1 MNIMERTYIIIIRCI
16 GVIICL
22 FTAISG
28 ADAVRQ
34 TIHSPHVKTLQAVVN
49 RDWLSPPVMTLGSDD
64 VLNIAFDELS
74 HEYHRFTYH
83 IEHCEADWSPST
95 ELFESDYLSGFN
107 DNPIE
112 DYQNSINTTVLYT
125 HYSMQVPNER
135 CRLKMSGNYR
145 LTILDEDG
153 DKAAEVRFM
162 VVEPLMNVSLECLTN
177 TDIDINKSHQQI
189 SMGVS
194 FGPLRVTNHSEQV
207 HVVVSQNDRDDN
219 IKTGMKPAIITA
231 RGLEW
236 RHCRDLIFPAGNE
249 YHKYEILDVSHPT
262 MGIERI
268 VWDGNDY
275 NVYPFA
281 SGMRANY
288 LYDPDANGS
297 FYIRNSDNIEND
309 IISEYVYVHYC
320 LLSPPVADACMVID
334 GRWTSDD
341 NIGTYTMQYDEE
353 AGAYRAAVMQKQ
365 GYYSYQYLLR
375 KEDGTT
381 AIPPTEGCFYQT
393 ENRYQAYVYY
403 KGQGER
409 TWRLVGYKQI

>member
-1 MNIMERTYIIIIRCI
+1 MERTHIIIIRCI

-125 HYSMQVPNER
+125 HYSMQLPNER

-219 IKTGMKPAIITA
+219 IKTGMKPAIITT

-320 LLSPPVADACMVID
+320 LLSPHVADARMVID

-341 NIGTYTMQYDEE
+341 NIETYTMQYDEE

-381 AIPPTEGCFYQT
+381 AIPPTEGSFYQT
-393 ENRYQAYVYY
+393 ENRYQAYIYY

>member
-1 MNIMERTYIIIIRCI
+1 MERTHIIIIRCI

-112 DYQNSINTTVLYT
+112 NYQNSINTTVLYT
-125 HYSMQVPNER
+125 HYSMQLPNDR

-219 IKTGMKPAIITA
+219 IKTGMKPAIITT

-320 LLSPPVADACMVID
+320 LLSPHVADARMVID

-341 NIGTYTMQYDEE
+341 NIETYTMQYDEE